1 MASATSLAP
10 LFLYAVSSTL
20 LVSLFFVPVFLARKL
35 IRCNRSQRNSP
46 WNGTNVAPWLPLALA
61 LSSAIAVVLS
71 GICGLAALG
80 NRRDGAIAGGAY
92 GMLAVLLVDA
102 YVLSRLFW
110 AWSPS
115 RPSELGRTSSLMWQ
129 ASLCSLLFL
138 TSVFHIVLLALH
150 NPTRDVQ
157 MGVSFSRALL
167 HLVFDIAVVCLLH
180 RRLKKQLSSHS
191 EVVDIEQGGGL
202 SSTKGKPSEEWVMPA
217 DQSRMLLFRRLALL
231 WNLPE
236 GRILVL
242 QLLSSILSILSI
254 AFPIHRDYKP
264 LESDGSRFV
273 APSLFGTTTSPAGYV
288 VLSLLIL
295 ARWMGIIFELASSS
309 TSSNH
314 SLPVSVS
321 VERTGMPTPS
331 PSTVPL
337 TGARDSIGSRLSS
350 PISAGPPSFGGSGVL
365 EMQGPS
371 PAQLRTTSPFTLS
384 KPSSRRS
391 RHLSIASTLSISKM
405 AVTEIREEEERSR
418 EEGSSNEVHETYLHT
433 ESRPVPEF
441 GRRSDSPE
449 PEPTT
454 PTRSRAPTPTPSSP
468 LTRPR
473 SASSPEFDY
482 TMSSSPSTPRT
493 IVRRLSKSFFNSPSS
508 SASRPS
514 SSQPSS
520 PSRSRPSV
528 RLSRDF
534 AWHSASPATSDRS
547 RTALVPSWPSSPSGS
562 PTKSRRPS
570 LLSKAGLTL
579 SESPTSIASLRRSGS
594 GSLAFL
600 RTAKGDQERGGALEM
615 EIDTGEDDPF
625 APMKGSLAI
634 EAEKRVQEW
643 EQRKSSETELP
654 GNLKSTVAPSDE
666 PETGGSSALEEPD
679 QREAIER
686 VMTPVNQVDL
696 DAQHDSSVAFS
707 SHSSSSSI
715 NTSPIAHLPR
725 SSSRSSLFRE
735 HFDNDGLPALGSNA
749 LPASQSVPDM
759 RSRSSL
765 GSAFQLDHADVSRTR
780 SRMSGKLANIFARPS
795 LSPAAAAGGKLLGKL
810 GARSTATPP
819 LQRFSV
825 DRTSSPDLLINML
838 QQNPPLRTHSSAP
851 PPVSLSR
858 SPERASKFS
867 LSPAKRR
874 DTPASRASFFPPS
887 QSATSTP
894 PAGDSD
900 STLPSSSTPLSR
912 KNSTASSFSFSLRPT
927 YRKATTG
934 LGGSF
939 ASAATTR
946 HSVASNLSFA
956 CRGDSRTPTEL
967 GESVTS
973 LELRLDPRF
982 AIEEVEAST
991 EDDHHVFPSFTRTA
1005 AVAPTFSSTTT
1016 FPVVKKAWWHHPH
1029 GRSRPNTPYRPSP
1042 NGRLRCASRS
1052 APTLLTTSDS
1062 SSSHSSQFY
1071 DQHELAPIHPRKGHR
1086 KSQSLTLDRFST
1098 YRLAEP
1104 SLGSP
1109 FGSFTFLGEERPPSM
1124 SRRFFN
1130 DSPLTGAGPSSRNSF
1145 AFGSAFGSTE
1155 SFVSVDSTPTWLS
1168 RGHATDR
1175 SISISEVDELTDLYQ
1190 AFTPSAFSHAPSR
1203 SSILSQSSDHD
1214 VALHNAHRPSSAL
1227 PSFILDPS
1235 ADSNSERRLF
1245 SDRPL
1250 TPIPSA
1256 SFTTPPPTPT
1266 STVSLS
1272 PASTLRH
1279 SSAAS
1284 VPPSPG
1290 LSTSASS
1297 LEPVSPNSPVTP
1309 SSVLFWLS
1317 QRNEQGDG
1325 GDEEELEGSAPTPQ
1339 EPTAISKEN
1348 TSSPA
1353 PEPIAIADPSPSFS
1367 SSAQSFQLRTSSDSS
1382 SSSFRSGHDGVV
1394 DGPLHDLLP
1403 PLIGS
1408 ASGSSSDES
1417 SVFQGWPGLGGR
1429 PVGSPAGRRNASA
1442 PQGLFTSSPS
1452 RSSPLSKSFGGSI
1465 MGEPPPPDRFPS
1477 SHLTNPDSPFNRQHR
1492 RRRSSLCLSSSLPP
1506 FGSLVGSFE
1515 NSLLSGRMSAT
1526 PSKPLPFLASIG
1538 VLGGSDAPAR
1548 LKCPPHLH
1556 VPFGAVYYSSEGLHT
1571 SSPYVGSIDLEAHYL
1586 SLLSPSAPPAPP
1598 SSRPAKIPRFPG
1610 YQIPP
1615 RGQIQLVLKNSN
1627 QTAFKPF
1634 LVPYDLT
1641 GLHRSG
1647 QGGRTFLRQK
1657 SYSVDLEHGD
1667 AKGKLRFAVHL
1678 QFCSPPLVT
1687 STSSTK
1693 RTKTT
1698 SADRSDR
1705 EPKYYLYHSIHV
1717 VFASRALDAGEKLR
1731 VVLEGPAEMLYG
1743 SSSSAAAARQTDGDR
1758 FASYRGPGEEWEI
1771 ARKKAKEREKVQE
1784 ELEEA
1789 DRVIHGQDAAS
1800 APSTDAPLDA
1810 ARAPIRPAF
1819 NPLLGFPSLASHDTQ
1834 HPYPAFAPAAS
1845 PTVSSTIPTP
1855 ASSTPVVPV
1864 SVSAFPFPTDQHQHP
1879 LSISTTLSSPTFSS
1893 AALHSPPLVFERLPS
1908 PIPRAVVADARDRK
1922 ASVSGLSLSR
1932 PSTPQAG
1939 DRRGRSRRGG
1949 SGSRDR
1955 ENVGR

>member
-1 MASATSLAP
+1 MASATSLSP
-10 LFLYAVSSTL
+10 LVLYTVSSTF

-35 IRCNRSQRNSP
+35 IRCNRSQRNLP
-46 WNGTNVAPWLPLALA
+46 WNGANVAPWLPLALA

-92 GMLAVLLVDA
+92 GMLAVLLVDT

-110 AWSPS
+110 SWSPS
-115 RPSELGRTSSLMWQ
+115 TPSELGRASSLAWK

-157 MGVSFSRALL
+157 MGVSFPRALL
-167 HLVFDIAVVCLLH
+167 HLVFDIAVVCLLQ
-180 RRLKKQLSSHS
+180 RRLKRQLSSHS

-202 SSTKGKPSEEWVMPA
+202 SSTKGKPSEEWVMPV
-217 DQSRMLLFRRLALL
+217 DKSRMLLFRRLALL

-236 GRILVL
+236 GRLLVL
-242 QLLSSILSILSI
+242 QLLSAILSILSI
-254 AFPIHRDYKP
+254 AFPIHRNYEP

-295 ARWMGIIFELASSS
+295 ARWVGIIFELASSS
-309 TSSNH
+309 TSSKH

-405 AVTEIREEEERSR
+405 AVPEIREEEERSR

-433 ESRPVPEF
+433 ESRPVPEL

-454 PTRSRAPTPTPSSP
+454 PTRSQAPTPTPSSP

-493 IVRRLSKSFFNSPSS
+493 IVRQLSKSFFNSPSS
-508 SASRPS
+508 SASRLS

-547 RTALVPSWPSSPSGS
+547 RTAHVPSWPSSPSGS

-570 LLSKAGLTL
+570 LLSKAGLSL
-579 SESPTSIASLRRSGS
+579 SESPTSITSLRRSGS

-600 RTAKGDQERGGALEM
+600 RTAKGEQERGGALEM
-615 EIDTGEDDPF
+615 EIETGEDDPF

-643 EQRKSSETELP
+643 EKRKSGETERP
-654 GNLKSTVAPSDE
+654 GNLKSALAASDE

-679 QREAIER
+679 QHEVIER

-696 DAQHDSSVAFS
+696 DAQQDSPVAFS
-707 SHSSSSSI
+707 SPSSSSI
-715 NTSPIAHLPR
+715 NTSPIALLPR

-735 HFDNDGLPALGSNA
+735 HFDDDGLPALGSNA

-765 GSAFQLDHADVSRTR
+765 GSAFQLDHADASRTR
-780 SRMSGKLANIFARPS
+780 SRMSGKIANIFARPS

-819 LQRFSV
+819 PQRFSV

-874 DTPASRASFFPPS
+874 DTPASRASFFPSS
-887 QSATSTP
+887 QSATSIR

-912 KNSTASSFSFSLRPT
+912 KNSTASSFSFSIRPT

-934 LGGSF
+934 LGGPF

-956 CRGDSRTPTEL
+956 CRGDSRTPTEP

-973 LELRLDPRF
+973 LDLRLDPRF
-982 AIEEVEAST
+982 AIEEVEASR
-991 EDDHHVFPSFTRTA
+991 EDDHPFFPSFTRTA

-1029 GRSRPNTPYRPSP
+1029 GRSRPDTPYRPSP

-1062 SSSHSSQFY
+1062 SSSHSSGSY
-1071 DQHELAPIHPRKGHR
+1071 DQHELAPLPPRKGHR
-1086 KSQSLTLDRFST
+1086 RSQSLTLDRFST

-1109 FGSFTFLGEERPPSM
+1109 FGSFIFLGEERPPSM

-1130 DSPLTGAGPSSRNSF
+1130 DSPLTGAGPSSRNSL
-1145 AFGSAFGSTE
+1145 AVGSAFGSTE
-1155 SFVSVDSTPTWLS
+1155 SFVSVDSTPAWLS
-1168 RGHATDR
+1168 RVHAADR

-1190 AFTPSAFSHAPSR
+1190 AFTPSAFSNPPSR
-1203 SSILSQSSDHD
+1203 SSILSQSSDLEP
-1214 VALHNAHRPSSAL
+1214 ALYDAHRPSSAL

-1235 ADSNSERRLF
+1235 PDFDGERRLYA
-1245 SDRPL
+1245 DRPL

-1256 SFTTPPPTPT
+1256 SFTSPPPTPT
-1266 STVSLS
+1266 SNVSLS

-1279 SSAAS
+1279 SSSAS

-1290 LSTSASS
+1290 FSTSASS
-1297 LEPVSPNSPVTP
+1297 LEPVSPISPVTP

-1325 GDEEELEGSAPTPQ
+1325 GDEEELEGSAPALP
-1339 EPTAISKEN
+1339 EPTAISKAN

-1394 DGPLHDLLP
+1394 DGPLRDLLP

-1408 ASGSSSDES
+1408 ASASSSDES
-1417 SVFQGWPGLGGR
+1417 SIFQGWPGLGGR
-1429 PVGSPAGRRNASA
+1429 PVGSSAGRRVASA
-1442 PQGLFTSSPS
+1442 PQGLFISSPS
-1452 RSSPLSKSFGGSI
+1452 RSSPLSKSFGGSS
-1465 MGEPPPPDRFPS
+1465 MGEPPPPV
-1477 SHLTNPDSPFNRQHR
+1477 TNPDSPFNRQHR

-1506 FGSLVGSFE
+1506 FGPLVGSFE
-1515 NSLLSGRMSAT
+1515 NSLLSGRMSAA

-1556 VPFGAVYYSSEGLHT
+1556 VPFGAVYYSSSEGLHT
-1571 SSPYVGSIDLEAHYL
+1571 SSPYVGTIDLEAHYL

-1641 GLHRSG
+1641 GLQRSG

-1657 SYSVDLEHGD
+1657 LYSFDLEHGD

-1717 VFASRALDAGEKLR
+1717 VFAARGLDASEKLR

-1743 SSSSAAAARQTDGDR
+1743 TSSSAAAARQTDEDR
-1758 FASYRGPGEEWEI
+1758 FAPYRGPGEEWEM

-1784 ELEEA
+1784 ELEEG
-1789 DRVIHGQDAAS
+1789 DRVIHRKDAAS
-1800 APSTDAPLDA
+1800 APSTEALLDA

-1819 NPLLGFPSLASHDTQ
+1819 SPLLGFPSLASHDTP
-1834 HPYPAFAPAAS
+1834 HSYPAFAPAVS

-1855 ASSTPVVPV
+1855 ASSTPVAPV
-1864 SVSAFPFPTDQHQHP
+1864 SISAFPFPTDQHQHP
-1879 LSISTTLSSPTFSS
+1879 LSISTTLSSPTFTS

-1922 ASVSGLSLSR
+1922 TSVSGLSLSR
-1932 PSTPQAG
+1932 PPTPQAG